1 MDWLSGA
8 LEYGALLRAS
18 RGPIFRAMGILG
30 PIRASFASL
39 CVWSAGTLIGCG
51 GKAVSDG
58 GAGAVSHESNPGGA
72 GAVSHES
79 NPGGAGAVSHESNPG
94 GAGGDAPDAASTTAA
109 GGTPAKTS
117 AKTPRDPD
125 LDLSINSSGSGFI
138 GVDCRNPQADPV
150 STNFNLVPYNKGT
163 TTKDVTFSNAQVKF
177 TNGSRK
183 LTWRFQIAP
192 TDSGPV
198 RPEGPLFG
206 IPMWNVPNSGSGIGT
221 GTPCDYACD
230 QPVEF
235 SLDVTE
241 AEIGSWTLVWMS
253 ALDCPG

>member
-18 RGPIFRAMGILG
+18 RGSILWAMGRLAS
-30 PIRASFASL
+30 IRASFASL
-39 CVWSAGTLIGCG
+39 CVWSAGTLMGCG
-51 GKAVSDG
+51 GTALSDG
-58 GAGAVSHESNPGGA
+58 GPGAVSHES
-72 GAVSHES
+72 SL
-79 NPGGAGAVSHESNPG
+79 G

-109 GGTPAKTS
+109 GGTPAKT
-117 AKTPRDPD
+117 PRDPE
-125 LDLSINSSGSGFI
+125 LDLSINSSGPGFI
-138 GVDCRNPQADPV
+138 GVDCRNPQVDPV

-163 TTKDVTFSNAQVKF
+163 TTKNVTFSNAQVKF
-177 TNGSRK
+177 TNGSRQ

-198 RPEGPLFG
+198 LPEGSLFG
-206 IPMWNVPNSGSGIGT
+206 IPMWNVSNSGSGIGT

-241 AEIGSWTLVWMS
+241 AEIGTWTLVWMS

>member
-1 MDWLSGA
+1 MP
-8 LEYGALLRAS
+8 LESLAECFKYGALLRAS

-30 PIRASFASL
+30 SIRASFASL
-39 CVWSAGTLIGCG
+39 CVGGAGTLIGCG

-58 GAGAVSHESNPGGA
+58 GPGAVSHEI
-72 GAVSHES
+72 
-79 NPGGAGAVSHESNPG
+79 NPG
-94 GAGGDAPDAASTTAA
+94 GAGGAGGAGGDGPDAASTTAA
-109 GGTPAKTS
+109 GGTPAKTT
-117 AKTPRDPD
+117 AKTSRDPD

-138 GVDCRNPQADPV
+138 GVDCRNPQVDPV

-183 LTWRFQIAP
+183 LTWRLQIAP

>member
-1 MDWLSGA
+1 
-8 LEYGALLRAS
+8 
-18 RGPIFRAMGILG
+18 MGTLG
-30 PIRASFASL
+30 SVRASFASL

-72 GAVSHES
+72 G
-79 NPGGAGAVSHESNPG
+79 
-94 GAGGDAPDAASTTAA
+94 GDAPDAAGTTAA
-109 GGTPAKTS
+109 GGTLTRTS
-117 AKTPRDPD
+117 RDPD
-125 LDLSINSSGSGFI
+125 LYLSINSSGSGFI

-230 QPVEF
+230 QPVQF